1 MTVSGLTGRNDRR
14 AEYFS
19 YMDSFE
25 ERATA
30 RRAGWRGYVARSA
43 AEAARYEREI
53 DAALTGAERVEAIWD
68 LVLRM
73 PWGND
78 ASEYR
83 LDRSVARV
91 ERRRR

>member
-1 MTVSGLTGRNDRR
+1 M
-14 AEYFS
+14 YS

-25 ERATA
+25 ERAKA
-30 RRAGWRGYVARSA
+30 RRASWRGYVARSA
-43 AEAARYEREI
+43 EEAARLEREI
-53 DAALTGAERVEAIWD
+53 EASLTGAERVEAIWG

-73 PWGND
+73 PWGDD